1 MSFPKLAVTLILT
14 IIILAISILVI
25 ASPSVN
31 SAMYAEYKVNSLSL
45 SYAAEKVIGEKEGK
59 QNNTVDSRSNE
70 NKTSL
75 ALSSVANQSQGKLV
89 VINKVINE
97 GGGNKKASDFTINVH
112 GNDPLPSSFS
122 GSSSGIPVMLHMGM
136 YSVTEKGPPGYN
148 STLSDDCS
156 GGMMSA
162 ETKKCIITNT
172 YSKGVFGVK

>member
-1 MSFPKLAVTLILT
+1 MSFPKLDVTLILT
-14 IIILAISILVI
+14 ILIFAISILVI

-31 SAMYAEYKVNSLSL
+31 SAMYVEYKVNSLSL
-45 SYAAEKVIGEKEGK
+45 SYAEKVIGEKQGK
-59 QNNTVDSRSNE
+59 QNNTLATKSNE
-70 NKTSL
+70 NKSSL
-75 ALSSVANQSQGKLV
+75 ALSSANQSQGKLI
-89 VINKVINE
+89 VINKVVNE

-122 GSSSGIPVMLHMGM
+122 GSLSGIPVMLHMGM

>member
-1 MSFPKLAVTLILT
+1 MTFPKLAVTLILT
-14 IIILAISILVI
+14 TLIFAISILAI
-25 ASPSVN
+25 TNSP
-31 SAMYAEYKVNSLSL
+31 
-45 SYAAEKVIGEKEGK
+45 
-59 QNNTVDSRSNE
+59 TV
-70 NKTSL
+70 
-75 ALSSVANQSQGKLV
+75 LSSSNQSQGKLI
-89 VINKVINE
+89 VINKVVNE
-97 GGGNKKASDFTINVH
+97 GGGNKKASDFIINVH

-172 YSKGVFGVK
+172 YSKGVSALNK

>member
-14 IIILAISILVI
+14 ILIFAISILVI

-31 SAMYAEYKVNSLSL
+31 SAMYVEYKVNSLSL
-45 SYAAEKVIGEKEGK
+45 SSYPGKVIGEKQGK
-59 QNNTVDSRSNE
+59 QNNTLATKSNE

-75 ALSSVANQSQGKLV
+75 ALFSANQSQGKLI
-89 VINKVINE
+89 VINKVVNE

-136 YSVTEKGPPGYN
+136 YSVTEKGPLGYN

>member
-1 MSFPKLAVTLILT
+1 MSFPKLDVTLILT
-14 IIILAISILVI
+14 ILIFAISILVI

-31 SAMYAEYKVNSLSL
+31 SAMYVEYKLNSLSL
-45 SYAAEKVIGEKEGK
+45 SYAEKVIGEKQGK
-59 QNNTVDSRSNE
+59 QNNTLATKSNE

-75 ALSSVANQSQGKLV
+75 ALFSANQSQGKLI
-89 VINKVINE
+89 VINKVVNE

-136 YSVTEKGPPGYN
+136 YSVTEKGPLGYN

-172 YSKGVFGVK
+172 YSKRVFGVK

>member
-1 MSFPKLAVTLILT
+1 MTFPKLAVTLILT
-14 IIILAISILVI
+14 TLIFAISILAI
-25 ASPSVN
+25 TNSP
-31 SAMYAEYKVNSLSL
+31 
-45 SYAAEKVIGEKEGK
+45 
-59 QNNTVDSRSNE
+59 TV
-70 NKTSL
+70 
-75 ALSSVANQSQGKLV
+75 LSSSNQTQGKLI
-89 VINKVINE
+89 VINKVVNE
-97 GGGNKKASDFTINVH
+97 GGGNKKASDFIINVH

-172 YSKGVFGVK
+172 YSKGVSALNK

>member
-1 MSFPKLAVTLILT
+1 MLFPKLAVTLILT
-14 IIILAISILVI
+14 ILIFAISILVI

-31 SAMYAEYKVNSLSL
+31 SAMYEEYKVNSLSL
-45 SYAAEKVIGEKEGK
+45 SYAEKVIGEKQGK
-59 QNNTVDSRSNE
+59 QNNSLATKSNE

-75 ALSSVANQSQGKLV
+75 ALFSANQSQGKLI
-89 VINKVINE
+89 VINKVVNE

-136 YSVTEKGPPGYN
+136 YSVTEKGPLGYN

-172 YSKGVFGVK
+172 YSKGVSVLNK

>member
-14 IIILAISILVI
+14 LLIFAISILVI

-31 SAMYAEYKVNSLSL
+31 SAMYLEYKVNSLSL
-45 SYAAEKVIGEKEGK
+45 SYTEKVIGEKEGK
-59 QNNTVDSRSNE
+59 QNNTLATKSNE
-70 NKTSL
+70 HKTSL
-75 ALSSVANQSQGKLV
+75 ALFSGNQSQGKLI
-89 VINKVINE
+89 VINKVVNE

-122 GSSSGIPVMLHMGM
+122 GSSSGTPVMLHMGM
-136 YSVTEKGPPGYN
+136 YSVTEKGSPGYN

>member
-1 MSFPKLAVTLILT
+1 MSFPKLDVTLILT
-14 IIILAISILVI
+14 ILIFAISILVI

-31 SAMYAEYKVNSLSL
+31 SAMYVEYKLNSLSL
-45 SYAAEKVIGEKEGK
+45 SYAEKAIGEKLGK
-59 QNNTVDSRSNE
+59 QNNTLATKSNE
-70 NKTSL
+70 NQTSL
-75 ALSSVANQSQGKLV
+75 ALFSANQSQGKLI
-89 VINKVINE
+89 VINKVVNE

-136 YSVTEKGPPGYN
+136 YSVTEKGPLGYN

>member
-14 IIILAISILVI
+14 LLIFAISILVI

-31 SAMYAEYKVNSLSL
+31 SAMYLEYKVNSLSL
-45 SYAAEKVIGEKEGK
+45 SYTEKVIGEKEGK
-59 QNNTVDSRSNE
+59 QNNTLATKSNE

-75 ALSSVANQSQGKLV
+75 ALFSTNQSQGKLI
-89 VINKVINE
+89 VINKVVNE

-122 GSSSGIPVMLHMGM
+122 GSSSGTPVMLHMGM

-172 YSKGVFGVK
+172 YSKGAFGVK